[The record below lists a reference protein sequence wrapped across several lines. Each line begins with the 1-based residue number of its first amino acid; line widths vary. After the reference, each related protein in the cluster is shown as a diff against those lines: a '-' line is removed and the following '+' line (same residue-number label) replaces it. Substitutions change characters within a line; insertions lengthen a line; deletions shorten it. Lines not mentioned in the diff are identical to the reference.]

1 MPGDSTS
8 KGTAIVVGV
17 GPGLGLSL
25 ARTFAE
31 DGHHVAMI
39 ARNQDHLDTE
49 AQGLVAG
56 GHRAAGFA
64 ADAGNPAEL
73 GAAISKAADVLGAPD
88 VLLYNAGIVVPD
100 TPTELSGDEFAGRL
114 AVNVVGAKVAVD
126 SVIPLLR
133 DGRGSLLFTGG
144 DVGTKPSARYTSLSV
159 GKAGLRAFAYAL
171 HEQLG
176 SGDIHATILTVFG
189 AIGSDD
195 DRLAPDT
202 IARAFLG
209 LHHQPKAQ
217 WGPEL
222 VYP

>member
-1 MPGDSTS
+1 MSDPGTS
-8 KGTAIVVGV
+8 KGSAIVIGV

-31 DGHHVAMI
+31 DGHPVAMVS
-39 ARNQDHLDTE
+39 RNQERLD
-49 AQGLVAG
+49 AQAAELVAA
-56 GHRAAGFA
+56 GHRAAGYA

-73 GAAISKAADVLGAPD
+73 AATIARAVEELGAPD
-88 VLLYNAGIVVPD
+88 VLLYNAGIVATD
-100 TPTELSGDEFAGRL
+100 TPTELSGVEFAGRL

-126 SVIPLLR
+126 SVMPLLR
-133 DGRGSLLFTGG
+133 DGRGSLFFTGG

-171 HEQLG
+171 HEEMGL
-176 SGDIHATILTVFG
+176 SDVHATILTVFG
-189 AIGSDD
+189 EIGSD
-195 DRLAPDT
+195 DRLAPDA
-202 IARAFLG
+202 IAQAFLG

>member
-1 MPGDSTS
+1 MSDPATS
-8 KGTAIVVGV
+8 KGSAIAIGA

-31 DGHHVAMI
+31 DGHPVALI
-39 ARNQDHLDTE
+39 ARNQDRLDAE
-49 AQGLVAG
+49 AQGLVAA
-56 GHRAAGFA
+56 GHRAGGFA

-73 GAAISKAADVLGAPD
+73 GAAISKALDALGAPD
-88 VLLYNAGIVVPD
+88 VLLYNAGVVVPD
-100 TPTELSGDEFAGRL
+100 TPTELSGNEFAGRL

-126 SVIPLLR
+126 HVIPVLR
-133 DGRGSLLFTGG
+133 NGCGSLLFTGG

-159 GKAGLRAFAYAL
+159 GKAALRAFAYAL

-189 AIGSDD
+189 EIGSD
-195 DRLAPDT
+195 DRLAPEA